1 MNRFDHF
8 FVDNQWVP
16 ATGSAEI
23 DVVNPATEQV
33 VGRLRAC
40 SPVDVHR
47 AVTSA
52 QAGLAAWSRS
62 TLAERK
68 QALVKLR
75 AALESRKEAFVA
87 ALAEEMGAP
96 LWISNLLHMPMPLNN
111 LSAIHAGMDQIAW
124 EETIGNALVV
134 REPVGVVAGLT
145 PWNAPI
151 HQIVAKLG
159 GTIGAGCSIVLKTS
173 EIAPSVGRLFFEAV
187 AECGLPPGVVNM
199 AWGDA
204 SVGVSLTTHPGV
216 DMVSFT
222 GSDAVGKQV
231 MAGAAGTL
239 KRLALELGGKSAAL
253 VLDDADLDTAIPA
266 VVRQSMANSGQ
277 TCVCQSR
284 LLVPRALLAR
294 AEQAAADFARQLRLG
309 NPLDADTRLGPVATQ
324 AQFERIRCVIDLTAS
339 EGGRVVAGGAQRP
352 AGLPVGY
359 YIEPTIFSDVRA
371 DMTVAQQEVFGPV
384 LAIMPYDD
392 EAQGVHIANS
402 TPYGLSGAVWSSDPR
417 RAARV
422 ARQLRTGQVVLN
434 GAAQNLAAPFGGFG
448 HSGFGRENG
457 RFSIEGFLELKSIQG
472 AARPTG

>member
-8 FVDNQWVP
+8 FVDNQWVR

-23 DVVNPATEQV
+23 DVVNPATERV
-33 VGRLRAC
+33 VARLRGC
-40 SPVDVHR
+40 SAADVHR
-47 AVTSA
+47 AVSSA
-52 QAGLAAWSRS
+52 QAGLATWSRS

-75 AALESRKEAFVA
+75 AALERRQDAFA
-87 ALAEEMGAP
+87 TALAEEMGAP
-96 LWISNLLHMPMPLNN
+96 LWISKLLHLPMPLNN
-111 LSAIHAGMDQIAW
+111 LSAIAAGMDQIAW
-124 EETIGNALVV
+124 EETMGNALVV

-159 GTIGAGCSIVLKTS
+159 GTIAAGCSLVLKTS
-173 EIAPSVGRLFFEAV
+173 EITPSVGRLFFDAV

-199 AWGDA
+199 VWGDA
-204 SVGVSLTTHPGV
+204 PVGVALTAHPGV

-231 MAGAAGTL
+231 MAGAAAQL

-309 NPLDADTRLGPVATQ
+309 DPFDADTRLGPVATRSQ
-324 AQFERIRCVIDLTAS
+324 LERIRGLIELTAS
-339 EGGRVVAGGAQRP
+339 EGGRLVAGDAQRP
-352 AGLPVGY
+352 AGLLAGH
-359 YIEPTIFSDVRA
+359 YIEPTIISQVRA
-371 DMTVAQQEVFGPV
+371 DMRLAQQEVFGPV

-392 EAQGVHIANS
+392 EAQGVQIANS
-402 TPYGLSGAVWSSDPR
+402 TPYGLSGAVWSSDPQ

-448 HSGFGRENG
+448 YSGFGRENG
-457 RFSIEGFLELKSIQG
+457 RFSILGFLELKSIQG
-472 AARPTG
+472 AACPAS